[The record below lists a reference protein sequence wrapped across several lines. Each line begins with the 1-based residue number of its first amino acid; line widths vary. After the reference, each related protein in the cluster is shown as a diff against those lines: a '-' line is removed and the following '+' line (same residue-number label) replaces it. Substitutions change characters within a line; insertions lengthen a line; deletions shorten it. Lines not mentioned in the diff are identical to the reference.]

1 MVKNTDWALCGYL
14 YCDFIVT
21 RSLYEREELCKKNSI
36 SKCTNLRPEQIN
48 RLKCCDIVGDET
60 ESDVCKNKDNS
71 SRGKLCDNIC
81 DYWNCADES
90 DCNGFFYGMTCQNN
104 IAGHLMYIPPYEV
117 CNNKVDCISW
127 VTWGLDEKGCDLE
140 QDAETPSCTSGEI
153 LRVEK
158 VKQVVKIFNFTRC
171 SAMEI
176 NRVGANAA
184 RLGVLNAQDN
194 AIKFGTPYCHDYVD
208 QTNCS
213 DLTRT
218 AVSCH
223 IKGYGYSTI
232 AKTMV
237 CGSFRMGLCDDG
249 MDVACVSVD
258 RNCTVHKHQLCD
270 EIEDC
275 TSGADEKHPTCYDIT
290 EQTCFRNFRTGRSL
304 KIPVAWLGDGL
315 EDCKNGA
322 DENWKIVC
330 GHTSMTRR
338 YEVSNNCQDV
348 FICKYGYRKF
358 IRLRELCNG
367 IDKCGNEN
375 LICQVGQSLSSISTP
390 VSTNDNAKS
399 LAYCHKGL
407 HDLVVKQR
415 TLCVSQEFNPFNEIL
430 YGVRERVRVTYL
442 QEKTDC
448 RFVFGEAYVLLSCM
462 GQCKNSSCPLSKP
475 VKFNDCPGQYR
486 GRIYTVVNQNR
497 LTFVTRRSNDYQND
511 YFVCTNG
518 FCVDYDKVCN
528 VWDDCGD
535 GSDEVN
541 CTNSFYCKDRQG
553 IIPLSK
559 KCDGKPDCG
568 DMSDECNSDCSKE
581 IINQPVLKGAAWF
594 IGIMA
599 VVCNTVV
606 IFENGGAVLKC
617 QSADSLTNKLLINL
631 IALGDLLVGVYLFLI
646 ALADFAIFGKE
657 YCTKQFEWLT
667 SWYCSCL
674 GVISTFGS
682 LVSLFSLTALSV
694 YRALKVYEGL
704 MPHDEEIRNREIF
717 SITALVSLIVFSAA
731 AIASVTLF
739 PVLEDYFVNG
749 LVYENSIKI
758 FPRSM
763 IGKGK
768 HLEIIQGYYG
778 RSKDTTL
785 RWRLIQN
792 LIRSMFSNEYGNL
805 DGKIAQVDFYGN
817 DGVCLFKFFV
827 RHDDPQ
833 WVFTIINLVISIIC
847 FTVVAAAYIFI
858 NITTYRSSRSL
869 TKEAGPTAKT
879 VNKRNKKLQRKV
891 ATIIITDFLCWVPF
905 VLICLLHFFE
915 VMNASSHYGFFSIII
930 LPINSL
936 INPFLYSEIMWEL
949 ARKMHT
955 AFSTILRYIIALLRI
970 NDGDRNVE
978 NQVHR
983 EEIELRRVG
992 NTG

>member
-1 MVKNTDWALCGYL
+1 MKNTDWALCGYL
-14 YCDFIVT
+14 YCDFKVT
-21 RSLYEREELCKKNSI
+21 RRLYEREELCKKNSI
-36 SKCTNLRPEQIN
+36 SKCINLSPEQIN
-48 RLKCCDIVGDET
+48 RLKCCDMELVDVA
-60 ESDVCKNKDNS
+60 ESGVCENKDNAT
-71 SRGKLCDNIC
+71 RGKLCDNVC
-81 DYWNCADES
+81 DNWNCVDES
-90 DCNGFFYGMTCQNN
+90 ECNGFFYGMTCQSN
-104 IAGHLMYIPPYEV
+104 IAGHIMYIPPYEV
-117 CNNKVDCISW
+117 CNNKIDCISW
-127 VTWGLDEKGCDLE
+127 VTWGSDEKDCDLE
-140 QDAETPSCTSGEI
+140 RHIESPSCTSGEI
-153 LRVEK
+153 LRVKNAE
-158 VKQVVKIFNFTRC
+158 QVVKIFNFTRC
-171 SAMEI
+171 SAIEI
-176 NRVGANAA
+176 NSSGANAA
-184 RLGVLNAQDN
+184 RLGVHDATDN
-194 AIKFGTPYCHDYVD
+194 AIKFGAPYCNNYID

-237 CGSFRMGLCDDG
+237 CGSFRRGFCDNG
-249 MDVACVSVD
+249 MDIACVSVD

-275 TSGADEKHPTCYDIT
+275 TSGADEKHPACYDLT
-290 EQTCFRNFRTGRSL
+290 EHTCLRNFRTGRSL

-315 EDCKNGA
+315 EDCENGA

-330 GHTSMTRR
+330 GHSPMTQR
-338 YEVSNNCQDV
+338 YEVSNECQDV
-348 FICKYGYRKF
+348 FICRFGFKKF

-375 LICQVGQSLSSISTP
+375 LICEVGQSLSSISTP
-390 VSTNDNAKS
+390 ISTKYGYAKTM
-399 LAYCHKGL
+399 AYCQKGL
-407 HDLVVKQR
+407 NDLVAKQR
-415 TLCVSQEFNPFNEIL
+415 NLCVSQEFNPFNEIL
-430 YGVRERVRVTYL
+430 YGVKGRVRVTYL
-442 QEKTDC
+442 KEKTDC

-462 GQCKNSSCPLSKP
+462 GECKNSSCPLKNS
-475 VKFNDCPGQYR
+475 VQFNDCPAQFR
-486 GRIYTVVNQNR
+486 GRIYTVVNKNR
-497 LTFVTRRSNDYQND
+497 LTFVTRRANDYHND

-541 CTNSFYCKDRQG
+541 CTNSFHCKDKQG

-559 KCDGKPDCG
+559 KCDSNPDCG

-581 IINQPVLKGAAWF
+581 IINQPFLKGAAWF
-594 IGIMA
+594 IGFIA
-599 VVCNTVV
+599 VVSNTVV
-606 IFENGGAVLKC
+606 FFENGGAVLKC
-617 QSADSLTNKLLINL
+617 KSADSLTNKLLVNL

-646 ALADFAIFGKE
+646 ATADSAIFGKE
-657 YCTKQFEWLT
+657 YCAKQFEWLT

-682 LVSLFSLTALSV
+682 LVSLFSLTALSFH
-694 YRALKVYEGL
+694 RALRVYEGL
-704 MPHDEEIRNREIF
+704 IPHDEGINNREKF
-717 SITALVSLIVFSAA
+717 SITALVSFIVVSAA

-749 LVYENSIKI
+749 LVYDNSIRI
-758 FPRSM
+758 FPRNM

-768 HLEIIQGYYG
+768 HLEIIQSYYG
-778 RSKDTTL
+778 RSKTKTL
-785 RWRLIQN
+785 RWRLIN
-792 LIRSMFSNEYGNL
+792 SLIRSMFSKDYGNL

-827 RHDDPQ
+827 RRDDPQ
-833 WVFTIINLVISIIC
+833 WVFTMINLAISIAC
-847 FTVVAAAYIFI
+847 FTVVAAAYIYI
-858 NITTYRSSRSL
+858 NISTYKSSRTL

-879 VNKRNKKLQRKV
+879 INKRNKKLQRKV

-905 VLICLLHFFE
+905 VLICMLHFFE
-915 VMNASSHYGFFSIII
+915 VMNASSHYGLFSIII

-936 INPFLYSEIMWEL
+936 INPFLYSEIMWEFV
-949 ARKMHT
+949 RKMCT
-955 AFSTILRYIIALLRI
+955 AFSSLLRCVI
-970 NDGDRNVE
+970 GGDKNV

-983 EEIELRRVG
+983 EEIELRSVIRVS
-992 NTG
+992 